1 MAESISQ
8 QQARKLVLHAQRLP
22 TAPAKGNAI
31 TATLN
36 ALEAMGYVQI
46 DTISVIERAHH
57 HTLWNRNP
65 KYQPHHLEQ
74 LIAQKH
80 VFEYWSHAAAYLPM
94 RDYRFT
100 LIRKEALKSG
110 ELDHWYP
117 RNPKLMTQVLSRIRN
132 EGPLKAKNFDNGAS
146 RLNKIK
152 SGDWSSKPAKQALEC
167 LFMQGDLMIV
177 KRDKFH
183 KVYELTERV
192 LPADINSALPS
203 QEEYSRFLITRFLHA
218 NGIGQASEIAY
229 LRKNTKNLI
238 QHQLNIMQEEGTL
251 ITLDVAGNYYF
262 CLPEHLNSLNMPLR
276 RKKMHILSPFD
287 NLLIQRKRM
296 RTLFEFDYLL
306 ECYLPQAKR
315 QYGYFALPI
324 LWDAQLVA
332 RMDCRVDRKDRIL
345 HIYHL
350 VLEPSLSKKV
360 EAFHLALATALKTFL
375 TLNHCHDF
383 VLHKTTQLS

>member
-1 MAESISQ
+1 MAESLSL
-8 QQARKLVLHAQRLP
+8 QQARKLVLHAQQLP
-22 TAPAKGNAI
+22 SAPPKGNAI

-36 ALEAMGYVQI
+36 ALEAMSFVQI

-74 LIAQKH
+74 LVEQKQ

-100 LIRKEALKSG
+100 LMRKNALKSG

-117 RNPKLMTQVLSRIRN
+117 RNPKLMAQVLSRISN
-132 EGPLKAKNFDNGAS
+132 EGPLKAKDFNNDLSSLQKTKPA
-146 RLNKIK
+146 
-152 SGDWSSKPAKQALEC
+152 DWSSKPAKQALEY

-177 KRDKFH
+177 KRENFH

-192 LPADINSALPS
+192 LPDSANTSLPS
-203 QEEYSRFLITRFLHA
+203 QEEYSRFLITRFLQA
-218 NGIGQASEIAY
+218 NGIAQASEIAY
-229 LRKNTKNLI
+229 LRKNTKMNI
-238 QHQLNIMQEEGTL
+238 QHHLNVMQEEGAL
-251 ITLDVAGNYYF
+251 IALNVAGRRYF
-262 CLPEHLNSLNMPLR
+262 CLSGYLDSLNTPLR
-276 RKKMHILSPFD
+276 RKKLHILSPFD

-296 RTLFEFDYLL
+296 QALFNFDYLL
-306 ECYLPQAKR
+306 ECYLPETKR
-315 QYGYFALPI
+315 QYGYFSLPI

-332 RMDCRVDRKDRIL
+332 RMDCRVDRKRKIL
-345 HIYHL
+345 HILHL

-360 EAFHLALATALKTFL
+360 EAFHLALTTDLKAFL
-375 TLNHCHDF
+375 TLNQCHDF